1 VKKRS
6 KLIIGKNSLQ
16 TINQFNQMAYQPCI
30 SAYIFQT
37 GTCPL
42 DHPTLADW
50 SRTRQLLN
58 RKVDWGA
65 LMVYDDDEIDEI
77 FGQIIPVLKP
87 RSPTAGAT
95 FEKAVEKYNASPHKR
110 LHDLFQNTIQKG
122 QQAAALREK
131 EEEFKVQARRTEKK
145 VYRPQQQQY
154 QRAKTRPCTSCNWFG
169 AHSKPPYDWPAASV
183 GKLCCNSCKSTKGRK
198 HDKCCE
204 QLKA

>member
-1 VKKRS
+1 MS
-6 KLIIGKNSLQ
+6 
-16 TINQFNQMAYQPCI
+16 YQQRFECI
-30 SAYIFQT
+30 PAYIFQT

-65 LMVYDDDEIDEI
+65 LMVYTDDEIDEI
-77 FGQIIPVLKP
+77 FGQIVPAVKP
-87 RSPTAGAT
+87 RSSTAGAT

-110 LHDLFQNTIQKG
+110 LYDLFQNTIQKG
-122 QQAAALREK
+122 EAAAALREK
-131 EEEFKVQARRTEKK
+131 EEEFKVQSRSKEKK
-145 VYRPQQQQY
+145 TYRPQQQY
-154 QRAKTRPCTSCNWFG
+154 QRAKTRPCTSCNWYG

-183 GKLCCNSCKSTKGRK
+183 GKLCCNGCKSSKGRK

>member
-1 VKKRS
+1 MSGRVH
-6 KLIIGKNSLQ
+6 IISD
-16 TINQFNQMAYQPCI
+16 F
-30 SAYIFQT
+30 IFQT

-65 LMVYDDDEIDEI
+65 LMVYTDDDIDEI
-77 FGQIIPVLKP
+77 FGQVAPVPQLQP

-110 LHDLFQNTIQKG
+110 LYDLFQNTIQKG
-122 QQAAALREK
+122 QAAAALREK
-131 EEEFKVQARRTEKK
+131 EEEFKVQSASLRKMEKK
-145 VYRPQQQQY
+145 SAYRPQQQQHY
-154 QRAKTRPCTSCNWFG
+154 QSAPRAKTRPCTSCNWYG

-183 GKLCCNSCKSTKGRK
+183 GKLCCNACKSSNGRK
-198 HDKCCE
+198 HDKFCE